1 MKTYIFEIE
10 IEQENEEGIWEAE
23 IPILPG
29 CAVWGHTREEA
40 LEALREG
47 AKAYLEVKLEHGDT
61 LPPGVEKNAVEAK
74 SEVVAI
80 TV

>member
-1 MKTYIFEIE
+1 LKTYIFEIE
-10 IEQENEEGIWEAE
+10 IEQEEEDGIWEAE

-47 AKAYLEVKLEHGDT
+47 AKAYLEVKFEHGDT
-61 LPPGVEKNAVEAK
+61 LPPGVEKNTVEAK
-74 SEVVAI
+74 SEVLAI
-80 TV
+80 RI

>member
-29 CAVWGHTREEA
+29 WAVWGHTREEA
-40 LEALREG
+40 LEALRG
-47 AKAYLEVKLEHGDT
+47 GRPKLT
-61 LPPGVEKNAVEAK
+61 WK
-74 SEVVAI
+74 
-80 TV
+80 

>member
-10 IEQENEEGIWEAE
+10 IEQEEEDGIWEAE

-29 CAVWGHTREEA
+29 CAVWGYTKEEA
-40 LEALREG
+40 LEALQEG

-61 LPPGVEKNAVEAK
+61 LPPGLKEDAVATK
-74 SEVVAI
+74 FEVVTI